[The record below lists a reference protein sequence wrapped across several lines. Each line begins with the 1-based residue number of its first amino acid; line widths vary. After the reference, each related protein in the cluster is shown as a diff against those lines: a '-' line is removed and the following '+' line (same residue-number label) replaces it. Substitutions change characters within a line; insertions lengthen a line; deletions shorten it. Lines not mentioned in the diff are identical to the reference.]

1 MGFESLIC
9 RVSLVVVYTGSS
21 TTLKSTAVSNGSIA
35 LCITAS
41 LQKGKHTY
49 INSNDLRNDEL
60 ILALDE
66 EVQPHKPVDRACH

>member
-1 MGFESLIC
+1 M
-9 RVSLVVVYTGSS
+9 
-21 TTLKSTAVSNGSIA
+21 KSTAVSNGSIA